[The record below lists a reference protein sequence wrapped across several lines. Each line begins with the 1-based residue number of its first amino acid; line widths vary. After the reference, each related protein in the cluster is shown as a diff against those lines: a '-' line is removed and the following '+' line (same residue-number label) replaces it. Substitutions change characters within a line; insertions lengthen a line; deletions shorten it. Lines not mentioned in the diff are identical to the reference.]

1 LFLSAWKLTSVH
13 PEIPE
18 GANWSFQ
25 FINEQFA
32 ARSRKSRDCAEAY
45 FTYAAQEISKID
57 PPAAEQRAIYGWKLA
72 GEIGMEDL
80 LETLS
85 INEEI
90 AQKFFEIEIS
100 ILSILNFRDL
110 FEKLLTEI
118 REKFGVPYVWISMID
133 QSEVSDLIKM
143 LESSKALKER
153 LNVIDKDAFLNLIAN
168 ETQPILISG
177 DLKPYYQLLPQG
189 QMYFIRSL
197 AIAPLTLDGE
207 IIGSLNQADLSR
219 LRYRPGMDTRL
230 PERLAVKVS
239 ICLSNVTAHE
249 KLKWFAWRD
258 PLTGLLNRRV
268 MEKVLQ
274 REYKRAVRYKT
285 NLTVAFLD
293 LDDFKAVNDRY
304 GHDRG
309 DDLLRYV
316 AGVLEE
322 LTRDSDVVSRYAG
335 DEFVI
340 ILPGI
345 STKESLLLIQRLQD
359 YFHKNPM
366 DVEEEHIPVSV
377 SFGLSSMG
385 DAGVNNPQSLLKKAD
400 EMLYSAKEQKKK
412 DGFASA

>member
-1 LFLSAWKLTSVH
+1 
-13 PEIPE
+13 
-18 GANWSFQ
+18 
-25 FINEQFA
+25 
-32 ARSRKSRDCAEAY
+32 
-45 FTYAAQEISKID
+45 
-57 PPAAEQRAIYGWKLA
+57 
-72 GEIGMEDL
+72 
-80 LETLS
+80 
-85 INEEI
+85 
-90 AQKFFEIEIS
+90 
-100 ILSILNFRDL
+100 
-110 FEKLLTEI
+110 
-118 REKFGVPYVWISMID
+118 
-133 QSEVSDLIKM
+133 
-143 LESSKALKER
+143 
-153 LNVIDKDAFLNLIAN
+153 
-168 ETQPILISG
+168 
-177 DLKPYYQLLPQG
+177 
-189 QMYFIRSL
+189 
-197 AIAPLTLDGE
+197 
-207 IIGSLNQADLSR
+207 
-219 LRYRPGMDTRL
+219 MDTRL
-230 PERLAVKVS
+230 LERLAVKVS

-385 DAGVNNPQSLLKKAD
+385 DAGVKNPQSLLKKAD

-412 DGFASA
+412 DDFASA

>member
-1 LFLSAWKLTSVH
+1 
-13 PEIPE
+13 
-18 GANWSFQ
+18 
-25 FINEQFA
+25 
-32 ARSRKSRDCAEAY
+32 
-45 FTYAAQEISKID
+45 
-57 PPAAEQRAIYGWKLA
+57 
-72 GEIGMEDL
+72 
-80 LETLS
+80 
-85 INEEI
+85 
-90 AQKFFEIEIS
+90 
-100 ILSILNFRDL
+100 
-110 FEKLLTEI
+110 
-118 REKFGVPYVWISMID
+118 
-133 QSEVSDLIKM
+133 
-143 LESSKALKER
+143 
-153 LNVIDKDAFLNLIAN
+153 
-168 ETQPILISG
+168 
-177 DLKPYYQLLPQG
+177 
-189 QMYFIRSL
+189 
-197 AIAPLTLDGE
+197 
-207 IIGSLNQADLSR
+207 
-219 LRYRPGMDTRL
+219 
-230 PERLAVKVS
+230 
-239 ICLSNVTAHE
+239 
-249 KLKWFAWRD
+249 
-258 PLTGLLNRRV
+258 
-268 MEKVLQ
+268 VLQ

-366 DVEEEHIPVSV
+366 DVEEDIPVSV

-412 DGFASA
+412 DSFASA

>member
-1 LFLSAWKLTSVH
+1 
-13 PEIPE
+13 
-18 GANWSFQ
+18 
-25 FINEQFA
+25 
-32 ARSRKSRDCAEAY
+32 
-45 FTYAAQEISKID
+45 
-57 PPAAEQRAIYGWKLA
+57 
-72 GEIGMEDL
+72 MEDL

-118 REKFGVPYVWISMID
+118 RDKFGVPYVWISMID
-133 QSEVSDLIKM
+133 QSEVADLIKM

-230 PERLAVKVS
+230 LERLAVKVS

-258 PLTGLLNRRV
+258 GLLNRRV

-412 DGFASA
+412 DSFASA

>member
-1 LFLSAWKLTSVH
+1 
-13 PEIPE
+13 
-18 GANWSFQ
+18 
-25 FINEQFA
+25 
-32 ARSRKSRDCAEAY
+32 
-45 FTYAAQEISKID
+45 
-57 PPAAEQRAIYGWKLA
+57 
-72 GEIGMEDL
+72 MEDL

-118 REKFGVPYVWISMID
+118 RDKFGVPYVWISMID
-133 QSEVSDLIKM
+133 QSEVSDLIRM

-168 ETQPILISG
+168 EIQPILISG

-230 PERLAVKVS
+230 LERLAVKVS

-366 DVEEEHIPVSV
+366 DVEEDIPVSV

-412 DGFASA
+412 DSFASA

>member
-1 LFLSAWKLTSVH
+1 
-13 PEIPE
+13 
-18 GANWSFQ
+18 
-25 FINEQFA
+25 
-32 ARSRKSRDCAEAY
+32 
-45 FTYAAQEISKID
+45 
-57 PPAAEQRAIYGWKLA
+57 
-72 GEIGMEDL
+72 MEDL
-80 LETLS
+80 LETLR

-90 AQKFFEIEIS
+90 AQRFYEIEIS

-133 QSEVSDLIKM
+133 KSEVSDLLQS
-143 LESSKALKER
+143 LESSKILKER
-153 LNVIDKDAFLNLIAN
+153 LNVIDKNTFLNLVEN
-168 ETQPILISG
+168 ETKPILISG

-197 AIAPLTLDGE
+197 AIAPITLDGE

-230 PERLAVKVS
+230 LERLAVKVS

-274 REYKRAVRYKT
+274 REYKRAVRYKSH
-285 NLTVAFLD
+285 LTLAFLD
-293 LDDFKAVNDRY
+293 LDDFKVVNDKY

-309 DDLLRYV
+309 DELLRYV
-316 AGVLEE
+316 ADVLEE

-340 ILPGI
+340 ILPGT
-345 STKESLLLIQRLQD
+345 STNESLLLIQRLQD
-359 YFHKNPM
+359 YFLKNPM
-366 DVEEEHIPVSV
+366 DVDGEQIPISI

-385 DAGVNNPQSLLKKAD
+385 DVGVSNPTSLLKKAD
-400 EMLYSAKEQKKK
+400 EMLYNAKKQKQQQSLETT
-412 DGFASA
+412 A

>member
-1 LFLSAWKLTSVH
+1 M
-13 PEIPE
+13 
-18 GANWSFQ
+18 
-25 FINEQFA
+25 
-32 ARSRKSRDCAEAY
+32 D
-45 FTYAAQEISKID
+45 
-57 PPAAEQRAIYGWKLA
+57 
-72 GEIGMEDL
+72 MEDL
-80 LETLS
+80 LETLR

-90 AQKFFEIEIS
+90 AQKFYEIEIS

-168 ETQPILISG
+168 ETQPRLISG
-177 DLKPYYQLLPQG
+177 DLKPYYRLLPQG

-197 AIAPLTLDGE
+197 AIAPITLDGE

-230 PERLAVKVS
+230 LERLAVKVS

-285 NLTVAFLD
+285 NLTLAFLD

-316 AGVLEE
+316 ADVLEE
-322 LTRDSDVVSRYAG
+322 LTRGSDVVSRYAG

-340 ILPGI
+340 ILPGV

-359 YFHKNPM
+359 YFHKNPL
-366 DVEEEHIPVSV
+366 DAEKEQIPVSI
-377 SFGLSSMG
+377 SFGISSMG
-385 DAGVNNPQSLLKKAD
+385 DAGVNNPQSLLRKAD

>member
-1 LFLSAWKLTSVH
+1 
-13 PEIPE
+13 
-18 GANWSFQ
+18 
-25 FINEQFA
+25 
-32 ARSRKSRDCAEAY
+32 
-45 FTYAAQEISKID
+45 
-57 PPAAEQRAIYGWKLA
+57 
-72 GEIGMEDL
+72 MEDL

-118 REKFGVPYVWISMID
+118 RDKFGVPYVWISMID

-153 LNVIDKDAFLNLIAN
+153 LNVIDKDDFLNLIAN

-230 PERLAVKVS
+230 LERLAVKVS

-366 DVEEEHIPVSV
+366 DVEEDIPVSV

>member
-1 LFLSAWKLTSVH
+1 
-13 PEIPE
+13 
-18 GANWSFQ
+18 
-25 FINEQFA
+25 
-32 ARSRKSRDCAEAY
+32 
-45 FTYAAQEISKID
+45 
-57 PPAAEQRAIYGWKLA
+57 
-72 GEIGMEDL
+72 MEDL
-80 LETLS
+80 LETLRT
-85 INEEI
+85 NEEI
-90 AQKFFEIEIS
+90 AQRFFEIEIS
-100 ILSILNFRDL
+100 ILSILNFKDL

-133 QSEVSDLIKM
+133 KSEVSDLLQS
-143 LESSKALKER
+143 LESSKILKER
-153 LNVIDKDAFLNLIAN
+153 LNVIDKDTFLSLVEN
-168 ETQPILISG
+168 ETKPILISG

-197 AIAPLTLDGE
+197 AIAPITLDGE

-230 PERLAVKVS
+230 LERLAVKVS

-274 REYKRAVRYKT
+274 REYKRAVRYKSH
-285 NLTVAFLD
+285 LTLAFLD
-293 LDDFKAVNDRY
+293 LDDFKVVNDKY

-309 DDLLRYV
+309 DELLRYV
-316 AGVLEE
+316 ADVLEE

-340 ILPGI
+340 ILPGT
-345 STKESLLLIQRLQD
+345 STNESLLLIQRLQD
-359 YFHKNPM
+359 YFRKNPM
-366 DVEEEHIPVSV
+366 DVDEEQILISI

-385 DAGVNNPQSLLKKAD
+385 DEGVSNPNSLLKKAD
-400 EMLYSAKEQKKK
+400 EMLYNAKKQKQQQSLETT
-412 DGFASA
+412 A

>member
-1 LFLSAWKLTSVH
+1 
-13 PEIPE
+13 
-18 GANWSFQ
+18 
-25 FINEQFA
+25 
-32 ARSRKSRDCAEAY
+32 
-45 FTYAAQEISKID
+45 
-57 PPAAEQRAIYGWKLA
+57 
-72 GEIGMEDL
+72 MEDL
-80 LETLS
+80 VETFR

-100 ILSILNFRDL
+100 ILSIHNFRDL

-133 QSEVSDLIKM
+133 QSEVSDLIKT

-153 LNVIDKDAFLNLIAN
+153 LNVIDKDVFLNLIAN

-230 PERLAVKVS
+230 LERLAVKVS

-385 DAGVNNPQSLLKKAD
+385 DAGVKNPQSLLKKAD

-412 DGFASA
+412 DDFASA

>member
-1 LFLSAWKLTSVH
+1 
-13 PEIPE
+13 
-18 GANWSFQ
+18 
-25 FINEQFA
+25 
-32 ARSRKSRDCAEAY
+32 
-45 FTYAAQEISKID
+45 
-57 PPAAEQRAIYGWKLA
+57 
-72 GEIGMEDL
+72 
-80 LETLS
+80 
-85 INEEI
+85 
-90 AQKFFEIEIS
+90 
-100 ILSILNFRDL
+100 
-110 FEKLLTEI
+110 
-118 REKFGVPYVWISMID
+118 
-133 QSEVSDLIKM
+133 
-143 LESSKALKER
+143 
-153 LNVIDKDAFLNLIAN
+153 
-168 ETQPILISG
+168 
-177 DLKPYYQLLPQG
+177 
-189 QMYFIRSL
+189 
-197 AIAPLTLDGE
+197 
-207 IIGSLNQADLSR
+207 
-219 LRYRPGMDTRL
+219 RPGMDTRL
-230 PERLAVKVS
+230 LERLAVKVS

-249 KLKWFAWRD
+249 KLRWFAWRD

-322 LTRDSDVVSRYAG
+322 LTRGSDVVSRYAG

-366 DVEEEHIPVSV
+366 DVEEEHITVSV

-400 EMLYSAKEQKKK
+400 EVLYSAKEQKKK
-412 DGFASA
+412 DGLVGSPY